1 MLYRGWSSGHSC
13 NKHLCMCDYIN
24 ASVYY
29 IIGVYHNSKKNIVL
43 SSYINVWL
51 HSAWFSRGSLCLAS
65 VIEMRGCSRSSSTA
79 APRLVF
85 DSMAPR
91 HFTRVEFFVLLCLQH
106 LSYLSFAHFAII
118 YRSIQGATFPS
129 CPNLHIIE
137 TSKYIKYVSYSFSS
151 KAAFRLL
158 DNFSDVLRF
167 PTQSANEPRKNIQ
180 THGSF
185 FSNEAKVTQ
194 VGWPWHGRRRLFRQR
209 ANVHVPRM
217 SAWTGK
223 SIQKLVL

>member
-1 MLYRGWSSGHSC
+1 M
-13 NKHLCMCDYIN
+13 
-24 ASVYY
+24 
-29 IIGVYHNSKKNIVL
+29 
-43 SSYINVWL
+43 WL
-51 HSAWFSRGSLCLAS
+51 HSAWFSRGSLLCLAS

-137 TSKYIKYVSYSFSS
+137 TSKYMKYVTYSFSS

-167 PTQSANEPRKNIQ
+167 PTQSANEPRKNIP

-185 FSNEAKVTQ
+185 FQTRPRS
-194 VGWPWHGRRRLFRQR
+194 RRLDGHDMGVGDSF
-209 ANVHVPRM
+209 
-217 SAWTGK
+217 GK
-223 SIQKLVL
+223 ELTYTCLECRRGLGKAYKSLYRKNL